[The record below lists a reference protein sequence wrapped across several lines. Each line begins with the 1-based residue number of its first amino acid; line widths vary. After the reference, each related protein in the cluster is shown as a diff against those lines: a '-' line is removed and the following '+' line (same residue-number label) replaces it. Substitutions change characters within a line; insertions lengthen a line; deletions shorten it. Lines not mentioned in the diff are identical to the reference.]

1 MIKRTYYVS
10 NVLYHVQRSK
20 KNVIKSYDG
29 KYIWNDFPDVRS
41 ISYLYKSWLGP
52 VVIRLFDKHFGSD
65 FNGEI
70 VICIS

>member
-1 MIKRTYYVS
+1 MLVRYYTML
-10 NVLYHVQRSK
+10 NEWYLITEQ
-20 KNVIKSYDG
+20 
-29 KYIWNDFPDVRS
+29 KYIWNDFLDFPS

-52 VVIRLFDKHFGSD
+52 VAIRLFDKHFGSD